1 MIQLQNYIVTCNKH
15 ILLNTMIYQ
24 MQKEKKMEHK
34 YKPEKLFLEA

>member
-24 MQKEKKMEHK
+24 IQKEKKMEHK
-34 YKPEKLFLEA
+34 YKPGKLFLEA